1 MHRSAVLSVE
11 GGIEKKTLP
20 RGAAGEAIAGAGAG
34 AHDVAIVAG
43 AVAGAAIETGTMVA
57 TGIGMMRDTTSGSA
71 DGSADRRIMTGMLVT
86 TYCVQL

>member
-1 MHRSAVLSVE
+1 MHRSAVRSVE

-57 TGIGMMRDTTSGSA
+57 TGIGMMHDTTSGSA